1 MKKLF
6 GVLLAVLS
14 MVALLCACTS
24 TKNPPDGD
32 GGTNPP
38 EPGPGPEVSK
48 IVDISVADYKDTFH
62 VGEEFSA
69 GDLTVTAYYEDGTEK
84 VITDEQYSVDSTAFN
99 AEKAGEY
106 AITVKAGEATDSY
119 KVLVRSSLKILSIGN
134 SFSEDAHQY
143 LCKIIKS
150 IGHYDEVITGSLT
163 IGGCE
168 LQRHYNNAKNNTA
181 AYAYRK
187 EVYRK
192 GSNSEVTSSP
202 TKRTIMSALVEEDW
216 DYVTLQQVSQDSGR
230 PETIPY
236 NQLEALSEYV
246 RAPINNKYL
255 KVAWHSTWA
264 YQANSGHGGF
274 ANYDRH
280 QMTMYHAIMDVA
292 QEVIIPSGQFELII
306 PTGTAVQNARTS
318 YVGDT
323 LTRDGFHMSYDRGR
337 FLVALAFYKGLTGD
351 SIEAIAQ
358 ADILSIVGTE
368 AYAKQVNATF
378 VDMAIESVNNA
389 YKTPFEVTKSTY

>member
-14 MVALLCACTS
+14 MVALLCACNG
-24 TKNPPDGD
+24 TKTPPGEGGGENPP
-32 GGTNPP
+32 
-38 EPGPGPEVSK
+38 PGPAVSK
-48 IVDISVADYKDTFH
+48 IEDISVTDYKDTFH

-69 GDLTVTAYYEDGTEK
+69 GDIKVTAYYLDGTEK
-84 VITDEQYSVDSTAFN
+84 VIPESQYSIDSSAFN

-106 AITVKAGEATDSY
+106 SITVNAGEASESY
-119 KVLVRSSLKILSIGN
+119 KVLVRSSLKVLSIGN

-163 IGGCE
+163 IGGCD
-168 LQRHYNNAKNNTA
+168 LQKHYNNAKNNTA

-187 EVYRK
+187 EVWRK
-192 GSNSEVTSSP
+192 GSNNEL
-202 TKRTIMSALVEEDW
+202 TKASARTIMSALTEEDW

-236 NQLEALSEYV
+236 NQLAALSEYV
-246 RAPINNKYL
+246 RAPISNKYL

-264 YQANSGHGGF
+264 YQSNSGHGGF

-280 QMTMYHAIMDVA
+280 QLTMYHAIMDVA

-337 FLVALAFYKGLTGD
+337 FLAALTFYKGLTGD

-358 ADILSIVGTE
+358 ADILSIVETE

-389 YKTPFEVTKSTY
+389 YKKPFEVTRSTY

>member
-6 GVLLAVLS
+6 SVLLAVLS
-14 MVALLCACTS
+14 MVALLCACNS
-24 TKNPPDGD
+24 TKTSSEED
-32 GGTNPP
+32 GGEKLP
-38 EPGPGPEVSK
+38 PGPAVSK
-48 IVDISVADYKDTFH
+48 IEDISVTDYKDTFH
-62 VGEEFSA
+62 VGEKFSA
-69 GDLTVTAYYEDGTEK
+69 GNIKVTAYYEDGTEK
-84 VITDEQYSVDSTAFN
+84 VIPESQYSIDSTAFN
-99 AEKAGEY
+99 AEEAGEY
-106 AITVKAGEATDSY
+106 SITVKAGEASDSY
-119 KVLVRSSLKILSIGN
+119 KVLVRSSIKILSIGN

-163 IGGCE
+163 IGGCD
-168 LQRHYNNAKNNTA
+168 LQKHYNNAKNNTA
-181 AYAYRK
+181 GYAYRK
-187 EVYRK
+187 EVWRK
-192 GSNSEVTSSP
+192 GSNNEL
-202 TKRTIMSALVEEDW
+202 TKASARTIMSALTEEDW

-236 NQLEALSEYV
+236 KQLEALSEYV
-246 RAPINNKYL
+246 RAPISNKYL

-280 QMTMYHAIMDVA
+280 QLTMYHAIMDVA
-292 QEVIIPSGQFELII
+292 QEVIIPSGQFDLII

-337 FLVALAFYKGLTGD
+337 FLAALTFYKGLTGD
-351 SIEAIAQ
+351 SIEAIAR
-358 ADILSIVGTE
+358 ADILSIVETE
-368 AYAKQVNATF
+368 TYAKQVNATF

-389 YKTPFEVTKSTY
+389 YKKPFEVTKSTY